1 MKCAILISL
10 YNAEE
15 TLDETFKSL
24 KRQTFQDFRI
34 IAINDHS
41 TDQTL
46 SLIRKWQEKMGK
58 DRFIIIDNDENIG
71 LTRSLNKGLS
81 QITEPYTARVDADDT
96 WDTTKLEK
104 QIAYL
109 EKYPKCGIIG
119 TWYINVSSRGDQKVM
134 LPVID
139 ADIKKSIF
147 KRNPFAH
154 SCVIFRTELIKEA
167 GCYDESIRFGQDY
180 ELWLRLLPKTNFA
193 NIPEFLCSR
202 KIENTLTS
210 GGSQQRKQMLQ
221 CIKTQIKYIKKYQQS
236 PGYYRYTI
244 EPLILILLPDW
255 IKKAKRLIFNR

>member
-15 TLDETFKSL
+15 TLNETFKSL

-58 DRFIIIDNDENIG
+58 DKFIILSNEENIG
-71 LTRSLNKGLS
+71 LTKSLNKGLA
-81 QITEPYTARVDADDT
+81 QITESYTARIDADDT

-119 TWYINVSSRGDQKVM
+119 AWYINVSSRGDQKVM
-134 LPVID
+134 LPVTD
-139 ADIKKSIF
+139 ADTKKSIF
-147 KRNPFAH
+147 RRNPFAH
-154 SCVIFRTELIKEA
+154 SCVVFRTELIRGA
-167 GCYDESIRFGQDY
+167 GCYDESIRYGQDY

-193 NIPEFLCSR
+193 NIPEFLCFR
-202 KIENTLTS
+202 NTEGTLTS
-210 GGSQQRKQMLQ
+210 TGKNQREQMLQ
-221 CIKTQIKYIKKYQQS
+221 CVQTQLKYLKLYNR
-236 PGYYRYTI
+236 PLTDYRFII
-244 EPLILILLPDW
+244 EPLLVALAPEWLRNL
-255 IKKAKRLIFNR
+255 KRKFF

>member
-10 YNAEE
+10 YNAEK

-58 DRFIIIDNDENIG
+58 DRFIIIDNEKNIG
-71 LTRSLNKGLS
+71 LTKSLNIGLA
-81 QITEPYTARVDADDT
+81 QITEPYTARIDADDT

-119 TWYINVSSRGDQKVM
+119 TWYINISSKGERKTT
-134 LPVID
+134 LPITD
-139 ADIKKSIF
+139 ADIKNSIF

-154 SCVIFRTELIKEA
+154 SCVVFRTRLVKEA
-167 GCYDESIRFGQDY
+167 GLYNENTRYGQDY
-180 ELWLRLLPKTNFA
+180 ELWLRLLPQTTFA
-193 NIPEFLCSR
+193 NIPEFLCFR
-202 KIENTLTS
+202 NTEDTLTTRN
-210 GGSQQRKQMLQ
+210 QQAQMLQ
-221 CIKTQIKYIKKYQQS
+221 CVKTQLKYLKLYHQPLIE
-236 PGYYRYTI
+236 YRFI
-244 EPLILILLPDW
+244 MEPLLIALIPSYWLRIL
-255 IKKAKRLIFNR
+255 KRRFL

>member
-58 DRFIIIDNDENIG
+58 DRFIIINNDENIG
-71 LTRSLNKGLS
+71 LTKSLNNGLS
-81 QITEPYTARVDADDT
+81 QITEPYTARIDADDT

-109 EKYPKCGIIG
+109 EKYPKCSIIG

-134 LPVID
+134 LPVTD
-139 ADIKKSIF
+139 TDVKKSIF

-193 NIPEFLCSR
+193 NIPEFLCFR
-202 KIENTLTS
+202 NIEDTLTS
-210 GGSQQRKQMLQ
+210 SGKNQSIQMLQ
-221 CIKTQIKYIKKYQQS
+221 CVKTQKKYLKLYNL
-236 PGYYRYTI
+236 PFLEYRFII
-244 EPLILILLPDW
+244 EPFLVAIAPQWLRTF
-255 IKKAKRLIFNR
+255 KRKFF